1 MDEECSGLYAEVF
14 SAPCLVENVVDLAL
28 DDNLCESTGAIGL
41 AKALRKYKALST
53 LSMNCCDITAKGAV
67 ALCRAVSSLASF
79 HMLRMDGNLICG
91 EGVEQCEGIMLI
103 RKEVSRGNGG
113 QRRGW

>member
-1 MDEECSGLYAEVF
+1 
-14 SAPCLVENVVDLAL
+14 
-28 DDNLCESTGAIGL
+28 
-41 AKALRKYKALST
+41 
-53 LSMNCCDITAKGAV
+53 MNCCDITAKGAV

-103 RKEVSRGNGG
+103 RKKSLEAMEDNDEDGEDDLDELEEEEEEEEENEEENRGDDDDDVDNMNALMAATKIATAEVGAELRLS
-113 QRRGW
+113 